1 METHTENA
9 SFLWGTAPLL
19 RDDFKRGEEGAIL
32 PFTVTRRI
40 DIVPDPT
47 KDEVSEAYL
56 ESKAKLGAEIREVQ
70 RGIAQIMEE
79 VTA

>member
-19 RDDFKRGEEGAIL
+19 RDDFKWGHEDIVL
-32 PFTVTRRI
+32 PFTVPRRI
-40 DIVPDPT
+40 DIVPEPT
-47 KDEVSEAYL
+47 KDEVSEAYR
-56 ESKAKLGAEIREVQ
+56 ESRAKLGAEIREVQ
-70 RGIAQIMEE
+70 RGIVQIMEE

>member
-19 RDDFKRGEEGAIL
+19 RDGFKRGQEGAIL

-40 DIVPDPT
+40 DIVSDPT
-47 KDEVSEAYL
+47 KDEVSEAYR
-56 ESKAKLGAEIREVQ
+56 ESKARLGAEIREVQ
-70 RGIAQIMEE
+70 KGIAQIMEE

>member
-1 METHTENA
+1 METHSENA

-19 RDDFKRGEEGAIL
+19 RDDFKRGEEGTIL

-40 DIVPDPT
+40 DIVPEPT
-47 KDEVSEAYL
+47 KDEVSETYR

>member
-9 SFLWGTAPLL
+9 SFLWATAPLL
-19 RDDFKRGEEGAIL
+19 REDFKRGQEGAIL
-32 PFTVTRRI
+32 PFTVMRRI

-47 KDEVSEAYL
+47 KDEALETYR

-70 RGIAQIMEE
+70 KGIAQIMEE

>member
-9 SFLWGTAPLL
+9 SSLWGTATLL
-19 RDDFKRGEEGAIL
+19 RDDFKRGQEGAIL
-32 PFTVTRRI
+32 PFTVMRRI
-40 DIVPDPT
+40 DIEPEPT
-47 KDEVSEAYL
+47 KDEVLEAYR
-56 ESKAKLGAEIREVQ
+56 ESKAELGAEIREVK